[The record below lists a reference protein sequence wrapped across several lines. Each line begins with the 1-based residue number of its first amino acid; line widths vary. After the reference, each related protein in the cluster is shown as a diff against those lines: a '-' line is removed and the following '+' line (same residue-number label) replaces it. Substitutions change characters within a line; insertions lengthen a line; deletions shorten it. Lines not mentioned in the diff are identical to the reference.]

1 MDGEQISIQPEIWL
15 DNEDEKVLKNN
26 ANEVWVVG
34 EVELTHGREFRHL
47 ARSKGHSAPLSG
59 NADLPLPRTDSTV
72 YFVRTVNA
80 LACVAGVF
88 PALSD
93 FSRLPL

>member
-34 EVELTHGREFRHL
+34 EVGLEPTKERKPADFQSAAFHCFHCKKWLYVAPMSHCRGTAPTAMAHL
-47 ARSKGHSAPLSG
+47 RQW
-59 NADLPLPRTDSTV
+59 
-72 YFVRTVNA
+72 
-80 LACVAGVF
+80 
-88 PALSD
+88 
-93 FSRLPL
+93 

>member
-34 EVELTHGREFRHL
+34 EVGLEPTK
-47 ARSKGHSAPLSG
+47 A
-59 NADLPLPRTDSTV
+59 
-72 YFVRTVNA
+72 
-80 LACVAGVF
+80 
-88 PALSD
+88 
-93 FSRLPL
+93 

>member
-34 EVELTHGREFRHL
+34 EVAQPNEQR
-47 ARSKGHSAPLSG
+47 ARG
-59 NADLPLPRTDSTV
+59 
-72 YFVRTVNA
+72 
-80 LACVAGVF
+80 
-88 PALSD
+88 
-93 FSRLPL
+93 